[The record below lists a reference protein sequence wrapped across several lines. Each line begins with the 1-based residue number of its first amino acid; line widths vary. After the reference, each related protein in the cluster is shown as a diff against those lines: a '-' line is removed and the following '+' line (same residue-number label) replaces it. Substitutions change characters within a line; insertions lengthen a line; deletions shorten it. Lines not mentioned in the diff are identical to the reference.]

1 MNYNET
7 EDTVNYYDAR
17 DIVVYP
23 QIPHGIIS
31 GKIKVTVNT
40 RLLDVLWIQIYNE
53 LYNQIRAGSYDE
65 L

>member
-23 QIPHGIIS
+23 QRPHGIIS